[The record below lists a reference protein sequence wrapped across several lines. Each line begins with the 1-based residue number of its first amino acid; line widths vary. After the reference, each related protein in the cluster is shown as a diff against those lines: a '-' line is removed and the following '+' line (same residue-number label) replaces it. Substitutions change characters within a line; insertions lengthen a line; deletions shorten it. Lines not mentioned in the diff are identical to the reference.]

1 MMDDKELKINNS
13 IAQAAIRDIKDI
25 ASKHNIQSIQLSYT
39 FSNPVEYD
47 RVIGYE
53 RRNDTSSEK

>member
-1 MMDDKELKINNS
+1 MNNEELKVNNS
-13 IAQAAIRDIKDI
+13 IAKAAIDDIKSI
-25 ASKHNIQSIQLSYT
+25 ASKHNIQSIRLSYT

-53 RRNDTSSEK
+53 RKSGTLSEK

>member
-1 MMDDKELKINNS
+1 MYNKESKVNSS
-13 IAQAAIRDIKDI
+13 IANAAIDDIKNI

-53 RRNDTSSEK
+53 RKNGTSPEK